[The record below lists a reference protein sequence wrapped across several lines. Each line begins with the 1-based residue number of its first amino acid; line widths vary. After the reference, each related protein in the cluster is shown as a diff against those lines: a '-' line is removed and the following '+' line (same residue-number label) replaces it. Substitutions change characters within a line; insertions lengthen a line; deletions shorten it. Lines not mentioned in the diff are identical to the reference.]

1 MSVERLHKIIAEAG
15 VTSRRKAELL
25 IREGRVKVN
34 GRVVSEVGTSVDP
47 EQCSVTVDGRQ
58 LRLPRNK
65 TTILLYKPTG
75 YITSVVDP
83 LGRPTVLDLVK
94 GVEARLF
101 PVGRLDYDAEGLL
114 LLTNDG
120 EFANVLLHPRYQV
133 ARTYLVKVKGQPSA
147 ESIQRL
153 RSGIPLPDGKTMPAR
168 VSFVEATRNN
178 SWIRITVSEGRNRL
192 IKRMFE
198 AVGHRVLKL
207 KRIQFGPFTVG
218 SLKPGEYRILAPDE
232 VKKRMA
238 KKDRSRS

>member
-1 MSVERLHKIIAEAG
+1 V
-15 VTSRRKAELL
+15 
-25 IREGRVKVN
+25 IR
-34 GRVVSEVGTSVDP
+34 
-47 EQCSVTVDGRQ
+47 VDG
-58 LRLPRNK
+58 NTISTEK
-65 TTILLYKPTG
+65 TFCYIALYKPAEYVT
-75 YITSVVDP
+75 TMSDP
-83 LGRPTVLDLVK
+83 QKRPTVVDLTRDVHER
-94 GVEARLF
+94 VY

-153 RSGIPLPDGKTMPAR
+153 RGGIPLPDGKTMPAR